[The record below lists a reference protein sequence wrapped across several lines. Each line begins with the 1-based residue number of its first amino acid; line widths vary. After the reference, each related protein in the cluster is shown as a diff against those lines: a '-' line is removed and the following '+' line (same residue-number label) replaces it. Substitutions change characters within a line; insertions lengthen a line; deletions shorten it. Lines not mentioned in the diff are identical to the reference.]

1 MEACQLLAQGEGAR
15 LECLGCGGLVER
27 AAALRERLERLRLA
41 LDAAELL
48 FESERALVKVDG
60 LRDVAQRLVAEAE
73 VAELAWPSTR
83 R

>member
-1 MEACQLLAQGEGAR
+1 
-15 LECLGCGGLVER
+15 
-27 AAALRERLERLRLA
+27 LRLA